1 MCKWSENDLSFIALW
16 SPAFDCASARSQI
29 TELYTD
35 ITNLPINKILGELLR
50 SKVILDKEKEV
61 IETISVESKRMEH
74 LLDKIILPSLRLN
87 VPVKYKRFLEV
98 MERNEDVMFTSMAQ
112 RLGMYVYNEC
122 HHLTAMSS
130 GMWA

>member
-1 MCKWSENDLSFIALW
+1 MCKWSQHDLSFIALW
-16 SPAFDCASARSQI
+16 SPAFDCASAKAQI

-35 ITNLPINKILGELLR
+35 ITELPINKILGELLR

-61 IETISVESKRMEH
+61 IETIPLENKRMEH
-74 LLDKIILPSLRLN
+74 LLDKIIIPSLIVK

-112 RLGMYVYNEC
+112 RLGTYVYNEC